1 MAQPHKGD
9 RRARTI
15 RFPLPLNS
23 TIEEAAAAAGYGNV
37 NDYVVAVVDAA
48 LAAGVHPQPKVTQ
61 EPLSIG
67 A

>member
-1 MAQPHKGD
+1 MPQPHKGE

-23 TIEEAAAAAGYGNV
+23 TIEEAAEQAGYGNV
-37 NDYVVAVVDAA
+37 SDYVVAVMDAA
-48 LAAGVHPQPKVTQ
+48 IAAGVHPQPKVTQ
-61 EPLSIG
+61 EPLSIS